1 MEVTVLDCVFCKII
15 VGEIPSYQL
24 YEDDYAFSFL
34 DINPITRGH
43 SLVMPKKH
51 VEKISGLNSNAMSGF
66 ALAIQR
72 VVKGVE
78 LALNPQGLNVFV
90 NQGEVAGQVIPH
102 LHVHVVPR
110 SKDDGLEI
118 VTPKVEL
125 TKEEFLETSKRIAS
139 SIRV

>member
-1 MEVTVLDCVFCKII
+1 MVLDCVFCKII
-15 VGEIPSYQL
+15 GGEIPSFQL
-24 YEDDYAFSFL
+24 YEDDYALAFL

-51 VEKISGLNSNAMSGF
+51 VEKISGLNSKAMSGF

-78 LALNPQGLNVFV
+78 LALNPPGLNVFV

-125 TKEEFLETSKRIAS
+125 AKEELLETSKRIAS